1 MVFGKIYILTS
12 KLTEKCY
19 VGSTTYPYLSQ
30 RFNTHRVDFKEG
42 TKDYQGLFG
51 YDKEGK
57 LIEPDITLLEDVNC
71 KTKEELLKREQEWI
85 NVYEDLCINKKRA
98 YITEEQ
104 RKELFNA
111 GVKRYHN
118 SEKGKF
124 SMRKATLRQNIK
136 RINNEIT
143 EMKEQIEKEK
153 SQQDEDMAGY
163 LTLCYEGVDSDYSKI
178 FVDILDRQELTR
190 RKAIKMQKKQDSM
203 NKFFN
208 ELKTLCPEDPIIVGL
223 KDQK

>member
-1 MVFGKIYILTS
+1 MITGKIYILTS

-51 YDKEGK
+51 YDEEGK

-71 KTKEELLKREQEWI
+71 KNREELNKREQEWI
-85 NVYEDLCINKKRA
+85 DVYEDLCINKKRA
-98 YITEEQ
+98 YVTDEE
-104 RKELFNA
+104 RKDAFNA

-124 SMRKATLRQNIK
+124 SMKKAGLRQSIK
-136 RINNEIT
+136 KINNEIKDL
-143 EMKEQIEKEK
+143 KEEIEKEMIE
-153 SQQDEDMAGY
+153 QEVDMGKY
-163 LTLCYEGVDSDYSKI
+163 LDLCQNNIDSDYSNM
-178 FVDILDRQELTR
+178 FVDILDRQKKTEM
-190 RKAIKMQKKQDSM
+190 KATKVQKKKKSLE
-203 NKFFN
+203 KFMARL
-208 ELKTLCPEDPIIVGL
+208 EVLCADDPL
-223 KDQK
+223 LNNQK

>member
-19 VGSTTYPYLSQ
+19 IGSTTYPYLSQ

-71 KTKEELLKREQEWI
+71 KTREELNKREQEWI
-85 NVYEDLCINKKRA
+85 EVYEDLCINKKRA
-98 YITEEQ
+98 YVTEEQ
-104 RKELFNA
+104 RKEMFSA

-136 RINNEIT
+136 RLSNEIT
-143 EMKEQIEKEK
+143 KMKEEIDQETL
-153 SQQDEDMAGY
+153 SQEIDMGNY
-163 LTLCYEGVDSDYSKI
+163 LDLCQQEIDSDYSKM
-178 FVDILDRQELTR
+178 FVDILDRQERTR
-190 RKAIKMQKKQDSM
+190 RKAIKMQRKQDSM

-208 ELKTLCPEDPIIVGL
+208 ELKTLCPEDPMV

>member
-19 VGSTTYPYLSQ
+19 IGSTTYPYLSQ

-71 KTKEELLKREQEWI
+71 KTREELNKREQEWI
-85 NVYEDLCINKKRA
+85 EVYEDLCINKKRA
-98 YITEEQ
+98 YVTEEQ
-104 RKELFNA
+104 RKEMFNA
-111 GVKRYHN
+111 GVKKYHN

-136 RINNEIT
+136 RLSNEIT
-143 EMKEQIEKEK
+143 KMKEEIDQETL
-153 SQQDEDMAGY
+153 SQEIDMGNY
-163 LTLCYEGVDSDYSKI
+163 LDLCQQEIDSDYSKM
-178 FVDILDRQELTR
+178 FVDILDRQERTR
-190 RKAIKMQKKQDSM
+190 RKAIKMQRKQDSM
-203 NKFFN
+203 TKFFN
-208 ELKTLCPEDPIIVGL
+208 ELKTLCPEDPMV

>member
-51 YDKEGK
+51 YDKDGK

-71 KTKEELLKREQEWI
+71 KNREELNKREQEWI

-98 YITEEQ
+98 YVTEEE
-104 RKELFNA
+104 RKDAFNA

-118 SEKGKF
+118 SEKGKL
-124 SMRKATLRQNIK
+124 SMKKASLRQNIK
-136 RINNEIT
+136 RVNNEIT
-143 EMKEQIEKEK
+143 QMKQEIEKEK
-153 SQQDEDMAGY
+153 TQQDEDMAGY
-163 LTLCYEGVDSDYSKI
+163 LTLCYDGIDSDYSKI
-178 FVDILDRQELTR
+178 FVDILDSQKKTEM
-190 RKAIKMQKKQDSM
+190 KADKMQKKVKSL
-203 NKFFN
+203 NKFM
-208 ELKTLCPEDPIIVGL
+208 EQLKTLCPEDPL
-223 KDQK
+223 LNNQK

>member
-19 VGSTTYPYLSQ
+19 IGSTTYPYLSQ

-71 KTKEELLKREQEWI
+71 KTREELNKREQEWI
-85 NVYEDLCINKKRA
+85 EVYEDLCINKKRA
-98 YITEEQ
+98 YVTEEQ
-104 RKELFNA
+104 RKEMFNA

-136 RINNEIT
+136 RLSNEIT
-143 EMKEQIEKEK
+143 KMKEEIDQETL
-153 SQQDEDMAGY
+153 SQEIDMGNY
-163 LTLCYEGVDSDYSKI
+163 LDLCQQEIDSDYSKM
-178 FVDILDRQELTR
+178 FVDILDRQERTR
-190 RKAIKMQKKQDSM
+190 RKAIKMQRKQDSM
-203 NKFFN
+203 TKFFN
-208 ELKTLCPEDPIIVGL
+208 ELKTLCPEDPMV